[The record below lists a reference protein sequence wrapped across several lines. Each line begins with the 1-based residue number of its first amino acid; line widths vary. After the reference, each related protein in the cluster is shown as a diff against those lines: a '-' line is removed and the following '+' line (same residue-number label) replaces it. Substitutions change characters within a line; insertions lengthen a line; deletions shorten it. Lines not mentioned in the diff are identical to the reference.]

1 MLSLGQCY
9 NLLTMGTQ
17 LQLETNRLILRPIE
31 KNDAEAVFS
40 YRSDAWI
47 NRYQGW
53 IPAALSDVYY
63 FINYKV
69 SQEIN
74 LPGTWVQFVV
84 ILKDQNQIIGDIGVH
99 FLSADTFQVEMGC
112 TLHQMYHG
120 KGYALEA
127 LKQMLHYLFDQ
138 LNKRRI
144 IASIDPRNESS
155 IKLYEKLGFRKEAHF
170 RESIYLNGE
179 WVDDLVYALL
189 KSEWENG
196 Q

>member
-1 MLSLGQCY
+1 
-9 NLLTMGTQ
+9 MGAQ
-17 LQLETNRLILRPIE
+17 ILLETTRLLLRPIE
-31 KNDAEAVFS
+31 KNDAEAVFA
-40 YRSDAWI
+40 YRSDAWV

-53 IPAALSDVYY
+53 IPASISDVNY

-74 LPGTWVQFVV
+74 LPGTWIQLVLVTKNTHE
-84 ILKDQNQIIGDIGVH
+84 LIGDIGVH

-112 TLHQMYHG
+112 TLNKLYHG

-127 LKQMLHYLFDQ
+127 LKGTISYLFHE

-144 IASIDPRNESS
+144 IASIDPRNDSS
-155 IKLYEKLGFRKEAHF
+155 IRLYERLGFRKEAHF

-179 WVDDLVYALL
+179 WVDDLVYAIL
-189 KSEWENG
+189 KDEWKNG

>member
-99 FLSADTFQVEMGC
+99 FMSADTFQVEMGC

-189 KSEWENG
+189 KSEWKNG

>member
-1 MLSLGQCY
+1 
-9 NLLTMGTQ
+9 MGTQ
-17 LQLETNRLILRPIE
+17 VLLETNRLILRPIE
-31 KNDAEAVFS
+31 KNDAQAVFS
-40 YRSDAWI
+40 YRSDAWV

-53 IPAALSDVYY
+53 IPSTISDVYY

-69 SQEIN
+69 SREMN
-74 LPGTWVQFVV
+74 VPGTWVQFVL
-84 ILKDQNQIIGDIGVH
+84 IQKDQNQVIGDIGVH

-112 TLHQMYHG
+112 TLDKLYHG

-127 LKQMLHYLFDQ
+127 LKQMISYLFDQ

-179 WVDDLVYALL
+179 WADDLVYALL
-189 KSEWENG
+189 KSEWKNE

>member
-1 MLSLGQCY
+1 
-9 NLLTMGTQ
+9 MGT
-17 LQLETNRLILRPIE
+17 LIQLETERLMLRQIE
-31 KNDAEAVFS
+31 KSDAEAVFS
-40 YRSDAWI
+40 YRSDALV

-53 IPAALSDVYY
+53 IPTSLSEVNY

-69 SQEIN
+69 SREIN
-74 LPGTWVQFVV
+74 LPGTWVQFVLV
-84 ILKDQNQIIGDIGVH
+84 KKDTGELIGDIGVH

-112 TLHQMYHG
+112 TLNQLFHG
-120 KGYALEA
+120 KGYASEA
-127 LKQMLHYLFDQ
+127 LKQVIHYLFNQ

-155 IKLYEKLGFRKEAHF
+155 IRLYEKLGFRKEAHF
-170 RESIYLNGE
+170 RESILLNGE

-189 KSEWENG
+189 KNEWKNG

>member
-1 MLSLGQCY
+1 MSQSY

-17 LQLETNRLILRPIE
+17 IQLETNRLILRPIE

-47 NRYQGW
+47 NRFQGW
-53 IPAALSDVYY
+53 IPATISDVYY

-69 SQEIN
+69 SREIN
-74 LPGTWVQFVV
+74 LPGTWTQFVL
-84 ILKDQNQIIGDIGVH
+84 IHKDENQIIGDIGVH
-99 FLSADTFQVEMGC
+99 FLSADAFQVEMGC
-112 TLHQMYHG
+112 TLHQLYHG

-127 LKQMLHYLFDQ
+127 LKQMIHYLFDQ

-144 IASIDPRNESS
+144 VASIDPRNESS

-189 KSEWENG
+189 KNEWKNG

>member
-1 MLSLGQCY
+1 MA
-9 NLLTMGTQ
+9 TQ
-17 LQLETNRLILRPIE
+17 VQLETNRLILRPIV

-40 YRSDAWI
+40 YRSDALV

-53 IPAALSDVYY
+53 IPSSISDVYY

-74 LPGTWVQFVV
+74 LPGTWVQFVL
-84 ILKDQNQIIGDIGVH
+84 IHKDENQVIGDIGIH
-99 FLSADTFQVEMGC
+99 FLPADTFQVEMGC
-112 TLHQMYHG
+112 TLSKLYHG
-120 KGYALEA
+120 KGYAYEA
-127 LKQMLHYLFDQ
+127 LNQMIHYLFHV

-144 IASIDPRNESS
+144 IASIDPENAPS

-170 RESIYLNGE
+170 RESIYMNGQ
-179 WVDDLVYALL
+179 WADDLIYALL
-189 KSEWENG
+189 KNEWNVG

>member
-1 MLSLGQCY
+1 MKT
-9 NLLTMGTQ
+9 LT
-17 LQLETNRLILRPIE
+17 QLETERLILRPIE
-31 KNDAEAVFS
+31 KTDAEAVFS

-53 IPAALSDVYY
+53 IPASISDVHY

-69 SQEIN
+69 SPEIN
-74 LPGTWVQFVV
+74 LPGTWVQFVL
-84 ILKDQNQIIGDIGVH
+84 IKKDTNELIGDIGVH
-99 FLSADTFQVEMGC
+99 FLASDTFQVEMGC
-112 TLHQMYHG
+112 TLNKLYHG
-120 KGYALEA
+120 KGYATEA
-127 LKQMLHYLFDQ
+127 LKQMIRHLFEQ

-144 IASIDPRNESS
+144 TASIDPRNESS

-189 KSEWENG
+189 KNEWKNG